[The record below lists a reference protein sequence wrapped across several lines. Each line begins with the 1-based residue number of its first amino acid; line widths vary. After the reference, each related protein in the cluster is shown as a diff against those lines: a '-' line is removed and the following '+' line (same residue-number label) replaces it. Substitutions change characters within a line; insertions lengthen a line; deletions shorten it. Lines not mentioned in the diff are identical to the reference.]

1 MSEDDLLYLKGK
13 GVRALVRMAETDR
26 ARVTATQIEEVG
38 FTDCHQPVADF
49 TAPTQDQI
57 SQMIAF
63 VEESLARGRPVGI
76 SCGAGIGRTGTILA
90 CYLVSKSRTAD
101 DAIREVE
108 LRRGAKIET
117 DSQIEVVREYA
128 KRLGECR

>member
-90 CYLVSKSRTAD
+90 CSPKRVRHSCGPVSQPMIFLPGLS
-101 DAIREVE
+101 
-108 LRRGAKIET
+108 
-117 DSQIEVVREYA
+117 SFP
-128 KRLGECR
+128 